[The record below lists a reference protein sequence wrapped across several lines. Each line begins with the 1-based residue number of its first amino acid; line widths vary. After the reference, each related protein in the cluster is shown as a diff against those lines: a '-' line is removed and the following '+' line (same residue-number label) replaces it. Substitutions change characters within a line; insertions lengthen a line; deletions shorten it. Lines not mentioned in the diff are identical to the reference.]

1 MSEAIKLMFADIS
14 KDYDKMNT
22 VLSFGIHHLWRKK
35 VVKLSG
41 INSNSKV
48 LDCASGTG
56 DLALEFKKTA
66 INGEVVATDF
76 CVEMLDYIK
85 PKEEKLNLKVKTEF
99 ADVMNLQYDDNY
111 FDVSSISFGI
121 RNVDDPKVGISE
133 MARVVKSGGKVIVL
147 ETGQP
152 KGIMKLF
159 YKLYSQHIMP
169 FLGNLIAKNE
179 AAYTYLPQ
187 TASKFPY
194 GEKFVEI
201 MKSTNKFSDIK
212 VYPVTFGVAYIY
224 VGIVK

>member
-1 MSEAIKLMFADIS
+1 MSEAIKVMFAEIS

-35 VVKLSG
+35 VVKLA
-41 INSNSKV
+41 NVNENSKV

-56 DLALEFKKTA
+56 DLAIEFKKTA
-66 INGEVVATDF
+66 KKGEVFATDF

-85 PKEEKLNLKVKTEF
+85 PKEEKLNIKVKTEF
-99 ADVMNLQYDDNY
+99 ADVMNLKYEDNY

-121 RNVDDPKVGISE
+121 RNVDNPKQGVSE
-133 MARVVKSGGKVIVL
+133 MARVVKAGGKVIIL

-152 KGIMKLF
+152 KGLLKPI
-159 YKLYSQHIMP
+159 YKLYSQKIMP
-169 FLGNLIAKNE
+169 FLGSIVAKNE

-194 GEKFVEI
+194 GDMFVEI
-201 MKSTNKFSDIK
+201 MNSTEKFSEIK
-212 VYPVTFGVAYIY
+212 AYPVTFGVAYIY